1 MNQTVTKW
9 SQTGTL
15 LLTIGYIFNQ
25 QQGYPSGVAVDSAG
39 NIWVADSNG
48 NSIIQFS
55 PTGTFQQEL
64 TMAGLAVVGSPRSL
78 FIDGSGNLWA
88 ALASSR
94 LIVEFVFNAT
104 TVVPTHAAPGTGT
117 SVSSTVNLYSTT
129 STYILYNPYG
139 VCTDSSGN
147 IYVGDYSAGNRVLK
161 LSPAG
166 TLLQTFTGLITPQ
179 GVAVDSAG
187 NVYVANNGNSTVVKF
202 NAAGS
207 IVTIYGGGGGNP
219 GPTFIYPYSV
229 VLDSTATYIYVSDTN
244 NQSVVKMNQLY
255 ADRTSVACVLS
266 SLARLVAHVAHR
278 ACRLLC
284 VSLCVCA
291 VVWCSSCG
299 SSLERR
305 RTPTRSHST
314 RPTICM
320 WPTP

>member
-1 MNQTVTKW
+1 MNQTVTRW
-9 SQTGTL
+9 NQQGQLT
-15 LLTIGYIFNQ
+15 LTIGYNFAQ
-25 QQGYPSGVAVDSAG
+25 QSAYPNGVAVDSQN

-55 PTGTFQQEL
+55 PTGQYIQQL
-64 TMAGLAVVGSPRSL
+64 TQAGSVGVVGPRSL
-78 FIDGSGNLWA
+78 YIDANGNLFA
-88 ALASSR
+88 ALSGTQAIAQFIGVATPASLR
-94 LIVEFVFNAT
+94 
-104 TVVPTHAAPGTGT
+104 
-117 SVSSTVNLYSTT
+117 T
-129 STYILYNPYG
+129 STYYGSTSSYILYNPYG

-147 IYVGDYSAGNRVLK
+147 IYVADYANPPNQVLK

-219 GPTFIYPYSV
+219 GPTFIYPFSV
-229 VLDSTATYIYVSDTN
+229 IVDSSMNIYVSDTN

-255 ADRTSVACVLS
+255 ADRACVPP
-266 SLARLVAHVAHR
+266 SLASLVAHVAHR
-278 ACRLLC
+278 HLAVCC
-284 VSLCVCA
+284 LCVCA

-314 RPTICM
+314 CQATCM